1 MIVMISV
8 GSIDGPKFG
17 LVVGWT
23 LRVGS
28 TPFARAWSM
37 RALAVLERFDHT
49 ADKRLTPRR
58 ALLHDIADADA
69 VAAVC
74 SSPVGCNARQCGKRA
89 VKSRNGW
96 CTPPEPQ
103 AWQVP
108 APDPL
113 VARVP
118 PSAVA
123 KTAKGEAEEIAAL
136 GKSATRRGGS
146 GSEATGGQVGGQSTL
161 SVWLRA
167 SHEVDAGGALGHTP
181 SQRFQCNRTS
191 LLPFAADLGQQP
203 LSSDPLN
210 HKRSAPPPVLVQRSE
225 ANASVVL
232 LEPPPFLTGKG
243 TELHGER
250 LAWSGGGLRAREWEG
265 RVRAF
270 AVAEMVGGEGWG
282 RKGDEMGISGRWA
295 ALMQAFGL
303 LHSRHRFKRRKSQAV
318 SQVSAAG
325 ASSASRTMAVKWV
338 AAAQEPGQHAGKRE
352 REAPGDGPRSSGN
365 DGQLKKPALYGI
377 ALKWQGGVRR
387 GEGRASMSWEKRE
400 YESGE
405 EPGGSRL
412 ASDDLL
418 APSIAAAPPREM
430 IAEIAEGRQKTMD
443 FFALQRL

>member
-1 MIVMISV
+1 
-8 GSIDGPKFG
+8 
-17 LVVGWT
+17 
-23 LRVGS
+23 
-28 TPFARAWSM
+28 M
-37 RALAVLERFDHT
+37 RALAVSERFDHA

-69 VAAVC
+69 VVAVS
-74 SSPVGCNARQCGKRA
+74 SSPAECNARQRGKRA
-89 VKSRNGW
+89 TKSRNEW

-103 AWQVP
+103 AWQVL

-113 VARVP
+113 FARVP
-118 PSAVA
+118 PSAVG
-123 KTAKGEAEEIAAL
+123 KTAGGEAEEID
-136 GKSATRRGGS
+136 
-146 GSEATGGQVGGQSTL
+146 TGGLVSGQSSL

-167 SHEVDAGGALGHTP
+167 APEVDAGGAQGHTP
-181 SQRFQCNRTS
+181 SQRLQDNGTS
-191 LLPFAADLGQQP
+191 LWHLAADLGQQP
-203 LSSDPLN
+203 LSSTPPN
-210 HKRSAPPPVLVQRSE
+210 YTRSAPAPVSVQRSE

-232 LEPPPFLTGKG
+232 LEPPPVLTGKG

-250 LAWSGGGLRAREWEG
+250 LAWSGGRLRAREWEG

-325 ASSASRTMAVKWV
+325 ASSASRTAAVNRV

-365 DGQLKKPALYGI
+365 DGELKKPALYGV
-377 ALKWQGGVRR
+377 ALNWQGGVRR
-387 GEGRASMSWEKRE
+387 GEGRASEPWGKRK
-400 YESGE
+400 ESGE
-405 EPGGSRL
+405 EPGGSRP

-418 APSIAAAPPREM
+418 APSIAAAPPPGEVSRN
-430 IAEIAEGRQKTMD
+430 R
-443 FFALQRL
+443 

>member
-1 MIVMISV
+1 
-8 GSIDGPKFG
+8 
-17 LVVGWT
+17 
-23 LRVGS
+23 
-28 TPFARAWSM
+28 M
-37 RALAVLERFDHT
+37 RALAVSERFDHA

-69 VAAVC
+69 VVAVS
-74 SSPVGCNARQCGKRA
+74 SSPAECNARQRGKRA
-89 VKSRNGW
+89 TKSRNEW

-103 AWQVP
+103 AWQVL

-113 VARVP
+113 FARVP
-118 PSAVA
+118 PSAVG
-123 KTAKGEAEEIAAL
+123 KTAGGEAEEIDAP
-136 GKSATRRGGS
+136 GNSVTRRGGS
-146 GSEATGGQVGGQSTL
+146 GREATGGLVSGQSSL

-167 SHEVDAGGALGHTP
+167 APEVDAGGAQGHTP
-181 SQRFQCNRTS
+181 SQRLQDNGTS
-191 LLPFAADLGQQP
+191 LWHLAADLGQQP
-203 LSSDPLN
+203 LSSTPPN
-210 HKRSAPPPVLVQRSE
+210 YTRSAPAPVSVQCSE

-232 LEPPPFLTGKG
+232 LEPPPVLTGKG

-250 LAWSGGGLRAREWEG
+250 LAWSGGRLRAREWEG

-325 ASSASRTMAVKWV
+325 ASSASRTAAVNRV

-365 DGQLKKPALYGI
+365 DGELKRPALYGV

-387 GEGRASMSWEKRE
+387 GEGRASEPWEKRR
-400 YESGE
+400 ESGE
-405 EPGGSRL
+405 EPGGSRP

-418 APSIAAAPPREM
+418 APSIAAAPPPGEVSRN
-430 IAEIAEGRQKTMD
+430 R
-443 FFALQRL
+443 